1 MPRHT
6 HKPGSKQQRK
16 RVIPKLTYRAAHK
29 RIDRIMRKL
38 AAVCNA
44 DNPANPKAWERG

>member
-16 RVIPKLTYRAAHK
+16 RVIPKVRRYRLPKVKKMSKDHEQSLL
-29 RIDRIMRKL
+29 RQIMQ
-38 AAVCNA
+38 
-44 DNPANPKAWERG
+44 